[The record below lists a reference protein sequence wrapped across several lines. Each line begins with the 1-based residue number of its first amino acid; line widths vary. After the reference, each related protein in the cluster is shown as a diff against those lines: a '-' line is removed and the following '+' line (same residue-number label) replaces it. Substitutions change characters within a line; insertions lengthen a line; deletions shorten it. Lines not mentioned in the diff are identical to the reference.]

1 MNDFFTW
8 SFLATF
14 AGCTTA
20 TAIITQFIKNLNPIK
35 KIATQWISYFLALII
50 LYAAT
55 YFTGGLTGQQA
66 AIIPFNAIL
75 IALAA
80 NGAYSAVNRI
90 GAAASKST
98 STGKA
103 KK

>member
-8 SFLATF
+8 SFLASF

-35 KIATQWISYFLALII
+35 KIATQWVSYFISLII
-50 LYAAT
+50 LYIAT
-55 YFTGGLTGQQA
+55 YFTNGLTAQQV

-75 IALAA
+75 IALAS
-80 NGAYSAVNRI
+80 NGAYSAVNRVN
-90 GAAASKST
+90 SKNPT
-98 STGKA
+98 SDSKKA
-103 KK
+103 G